1 MFKKIKT
8 IFVRDLRVNTRD
20 FVSLYIL
27 IAPIL
32 LAFGINAL
40 TPSINNTSVNLA
52 LIEGENAKQVTY
64 LEDFSKVE
72 LFESKEAVE
81 ERVAKRDNIL
91 GILPD
96 GSGDY
101 YLLQQGNEGEQV
113 VEYGQILL
121 TFYEE
126 DIQLAN
132 SNATIIDFGRTV
144 PPLKKILVNLLIMM
158 LSVLGGMLIAINI
171 VEEKVDRTIRAV
183 HLTPI
188 SRVGYILGKSMMGIL
203 LPAYGTVAIVF
214 ITGFGYVNI
223 PQMLYFVLT
232 STIICMLIGFIEG
245 LQNDDM
251 MNAAANIKIL
261 FLPIAAV
268 VAAIELLSDKWQI
281 FFYWIPFYWAY
292 KGNDAILAD
301 TSTWPQILMYSVFV
315 LLISGLVF
323 LRLAPK
329 IKKGLQ

>member
-1 MFKKIKT
+1 MLKKIKA

-20 FVSLYIL
+20 FIALYIL
-27 IAPIL
+27 IVPVL
-32 LAFGINAL
+32 LAFGINLL

-52 LIEGENAKQVTY
+52 LIEGENPEQVTY
-64 LEDFSKVE
+64 LEDFAKVE
-72 LFESKEAVE
+72 LFDSAEAIE
-81 ERVAKRDNIL
+81 ERVSRRDHIL

-96 GSGDY
+96 GDDY
-101 YLLQQGNEGEQV
+101 YLLQQGNESEQV
-113 VEYGQILL
+113 YEYGKILL
-121 TFYEE
+121 TFFEE
-126 DIQLAN
+126 DVQLSETNAN
-132 SNATIIDFGRTV
+132 IIDFGRTV
-144 PPLKKILVNLLIMM
+144 PPLKKMLVNILIMM
-158 LSVLGGMLIAINI
+158 ISVLGGMLIAINI
-171 VEEKVDRTIRAV
+171 VEEKVDRTIRAI

-188 SRVGYILGKSMMGIL
+188 SRVGYILGKSIMGIF
-203 LPAYGTVAIVF
+203 LPIYGTIAIVY

-223 PQMLYFVLT
+223 PQMLYFVLV
-232 STIICMLIGFIEG
+232 STIISMLIGFIEG
-245 LQNDDM
+245 LQNDDI

-281 FFYWIPFYWAY
+281 LFYWLPFYWSY

-315 LLISGLVF
+315 LLISGVVY